1 MKSPISKNYVNFS
14 AAKKREIG
22 GKGSTITR
30 TENQIARIAQ
40 TVRKYLFNTITQI
53 FTNLFNLRGKNDFL

>member
-14 AAKKREIG
+14 AAKKRGIG
-22 GKGSTITR
+22 GKGTLTITR

-40 TVRKYLFNTITQI
+40 TTVYLFNTITQI
-53 FTNLFNLRGKNDFL
+53 FINLFNLRGKNDFL